1 MVKALRKDAFK
12 EIINTRKRFLS
23 ILLIVLLGVGFFAGI
38 RAVSPDMKKTAD
50 MYFDENKMMD
60 IEVISTMGL
69 TDDDVKEIQDL
80 QDVKI
85 VEGTYSKDVLTK
97 VDEEE
102 VVLKIHTLS
111 DNINC
116 VKLQQGE
123 MPKNEEE
130 CVVEESFLNST
141 NKKIGDTIILEAK
154 DTLAGPNLKNKE
166 IKIVGSIRSP
176 LYISRERGS
185 TKLASGKINYYIYV
199 PQSEIISQIYT
210 EIYVRVKDADKL
222 DTFSDEYEDKI
233 KKVKSDIENI
243 AKERTESEYEKL
255 KVKPEWY
262 VLDRNQN
269 TGYASYSQD
278 SERIANIGKVF
289 PVVFFVIA
297 ALISLTSM
305 TRMVEEQRVQIGTL
319 KALGYTKGKIA
330 LKYILYAVLATLIG
344 GIIGMLLGFRI
355 LPEIIYNMYAMM
367 YSMKDVVL
375 EFNTGIAITGLGL
388 ALICTVG
395 ATIIACYKELNLQPA
410 SLMRPKSP
418 KAGKRVLLERISWL
432 WSKLKFTQKVTIR
445 NVFRYKKRVSM
456 TIIGILG
463 CTALMVAGFGL
474 RESVS
479 NMIPSQYGEVFLYD
493 MSITLKNEQTS
504 DEIQKYI
511 DEVCNIKTNDKNNDV
526 TDAMAFNM
534 QAVEIL
540 NKETKQDIQLIVPEK
555 TDVLSDYIVLEN
567 RVSKEKYSL
576 SDNGVVITEKLAKL
590 LGIKQGEKITI
601 KNSNDKQAEVE
612 VKGIT
617 RNYLMHYMY
626 ISPEYYE
633 SIFGEK
639 VKYNTIL
646 LKEQSEVKKSEE
658 SENKLG
664 KKILENSNISKVT
677 FMSQTKSIFDEV
689 MDNMT
694 FVVWILIISAGLLAF
709 VVLYN
714 LANVNIS
721 ERIRE
726 LATIKVLGFYD
737 KEVYDY
743 VGRETTILTIIGILL
758 GLVAGYFLEMFILKT
773 CELDILMFDTRIS
786 IWSYVYS
793 ASLTILF
800 TLIVSVVTYF
810 ALKKIDMIESLKSVE

>member
-185 TKLASGKINYYIYV
+185 TKLASGKIKYYIYV

-222 DTFSDEYEDKI
+222 DTFSDEYEDKV

-289 PVVFFVIA
+289 PFVFFVIA

-344 GIIGMLLGFRI
+344 GIIGMLIGFRI

-540 NKETKQDIQLIVPEK
+540 NKETKQDVQLIVPEK

-758 GLVAGYFLEMFILKT
+758 GLIAGYFLEMFILKT